1 MWVSSRAGR
10 FGLSFLGA
18 KWSEAAL
25 IGYAYAY
32 EQRTKVRN
40 KVQPYLVPNIELADV
55 VAGV

>member
-1 MWVSSRAGR
+1 
-10 FGLSFLGA
+10 LGA

-40 KVQPYLVPNIELADV
+40 KVLPYLVPNIELADV
-55 VAGV
+55 VAGA